1 MEDSSEMKQPSTE
14 LINVDISNLIQENFV
29 IQYET
34 LSDIEKQESIPSNRY
49 RTRFDIY
56 WKNFYNN
63 KAKNTDYDLL
73 SLQFL

>member
-1 MEDSSEMKQPSTE
+1 MEDSSQMKQPSTE
-14 LINVDISNLIQENFV
+14 LVNVDISNLIQENFV

-63 KAKNTDYDLL
+63 KAKNIDYDLL

>member
-14 LINVDISNLIQENFV
+14 LVNVDISNLIQENFV

>member
-14 LINVDISNLIQENFV
+14 LVNVDISNLIQENFV

-63 KAKNTDYDLL
+63 KAKNIDYDLL

>member
-1 MEDSSEMKQPSTE
+1 MEDSSELTQPSTE
-14 LINVDISNLIQENFV
+14 LVNVDISNLIQENFV
-29 IQYET
+29 IHYET

-49 RTRFDIY
+49 RTRFDLY

-63 KAKNTDYDLL
+63 KAKNTNYDLL